1 MFPHHLKNRLSKLG
15 DTPDRVSLIH
25 TSPKNKKRAGNFPAL
40 ALGCPVGFEPTT
52 FGTTI
57 RRSNQLNYGH
67 HFSKA
72 LQRYE
77 QFLNFQAF
85 QHTFFSKKFS
95 RNPILRPI
103 ICGILYDSES

>member
-1 MFPHHLKNRLSKLG
+1 MFQPRCKKMQQKKPEQKLRLG
-15 DTPDRVSLIH
+15 
-25 TSPKNKKRAGNFPAL
+25 F
-40 ALGCPVGFEPTT
+40 GCPVGFEPTT

-77 QFLNFQAF
+77 LFFILQAF
-85 QHTFFSKKFS
+85 GRIFF
-95 RNPILRPI
+95 
-103 ICGILYDSES
+103 E